1 MKVLVVDDSRIIR
14 QMAMDVIREKITD
27 VDILLADSGEEALSI
42 ISEQDVDLMIL
53 DIIMP
58 GLSGMDVLVEMKELN
73 YFDNLKVIMF
83 TSLSDK
89 SSMHECFQLG
99 ATDYIGKP
107 IDPDEFSARV
117 QNGLNQQKLKKDLS
131 ESIEQMKKQN
141 LELLELNSR
150 IQETQLQ
157 LVQKEQMASV
167 GQLAA
172 GVAHEINNPLGFII
186 SNFDV
191 MKDYF
196 RIYDTYI
203 RAMEDVYVATKEYI
217 PESSQI
223 ASKVNELKLE
233 TDLSFIR
240 EDLTE
245 LYLDTDDGLSR
256 VRKIVESLRL
266 FSKVDQFEEY
276 EEYNLNNG
284 IEKMVVLT
292 KNEVKYIADLEVD
305 LDEKI
310 PQIYAIGYQ
319 INQTLLNMLMNA
331 LDSIKLVKNE
341 RRGFIKIT
349 TYQDDGYIVCT
360 MRDNGLGIPDEI
372 LSNVFNPFFTSK
384 PIGDS
389 VGLGL
394 SISYDIVVNKHS
406 GTLEVNSQYGE
417 YAEFIMRLPIESAKR
432 SI

>member
-1 MKVLVVDDSRIIR
+1 
-14 QMAMDVIREKITD
+14 
-27 VDILLADSGEEALSI
+27 
-42 ISEQDVDLMIL
+42 
-53 DIIMP
+53 
-58 GLSGMDVLVEMKELN
+58 
-73 YFDNLKVIMF
+73 
-83 TSLSDK
+83 
-89 SSMHECFQLG
+89 MHECFQLG

-131 ESIEQMKKQN
+131 ENIEQMKKQN

-203 RAMEDVYVATKEYI
+203 RAMEDVYLATKEYI
-217 PESSQI
+217 PESSLI

-240 EDLTE
+240 EDLVE

-266 FSKVDQFEEY
+266 FSRVDQFDEY

-292 KNEVKYIADLEVD
+292 KNEVKYIADLEVE

-310 PQIYAIGYQ
+310 PHINAIGYQ

-331 LDSIKLVKNE
+331 LDSIKLVKDE

-349 TYQDDGYIVCT
+349 TYQENGYIVCT
-360 MRDNGLGIPDEI
+360 MHDNGLGIPDEI

-406 GTLEVNSQYGE
+406 GTLEVQSKYGE
-417 YAEFIMRLPIESAKR
+417 YAEFILRLPIESANE